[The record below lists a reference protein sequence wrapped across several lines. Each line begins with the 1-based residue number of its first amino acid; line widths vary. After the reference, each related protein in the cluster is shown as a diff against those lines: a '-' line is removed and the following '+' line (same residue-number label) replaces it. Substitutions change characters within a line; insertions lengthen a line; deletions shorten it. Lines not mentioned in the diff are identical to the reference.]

1 MRKTLSR
8 ENVIFAPIFTGFPSA
23 PAVPFCFQP
32 AHSSCFVCLVFLDL
46 HPQGLWALQILC
58 FEESLDLAFISEGE
72 FCWVKY
78 SCLVGFVFVFSFLT
92 Y

>member
-58 FEESLDLAFISEGE
+58 FEKKPRPMGRKLRSLHWLG
-72 FCWVKY
+72 
-78 SCLVGFVFVFSFLT
+78 SCFLV
-92 Y
+92 